1 MLDSFI
7 RVGAVTPEV
16 KVGDTVFNSTKI
28 IDAAKKASKND
39 CGILV
44 FPELSITGYTC
55 GDLFLQSALIKAA
68 KEALL
73 KIVSAT
79 ENLETVIVVGLPLMY
94 GGKLYNC
101 AAVIYQGE
109 ILGIVPKRN
118 IPNYAEFYEMRY
130 FTPFEGNE
138 MLTIDNFTEDEDS
151 VEFGPAVFTCADV
164 TFAVEICE
172 DLWVPDSPSVEY
184 AAHGAQIILNLSCS
198 DEVIGKADFRRNLV
212 ASQSAKLVAAYV
224 YADAGLGEST
234 TDMVFAGHNL
244 IAENGKILAESK
256 KFEGGVIYA
265 DIDVERIAAER
276 KRMNTFKMKSSG
288 DDYENAIPF
297 DADFP
302 DIELNRHISKT
313 PFVPEDRKDL
323 AQRCEDILNMQA
335 AGLLTRLSKIGCKKA
350 VIGLSG
356 GLDSTLALIVTVH
369 AFDRLKLPREGIIA
383 ITMPGFGTTSRT
395 KNNSMRLAEEYGCTL
410 REISI
415 SDAVSQ
421 HFKDIGHDPSVQ
433 DITYE
438 NSQARERTQILM
450 DIANQ
455 ENGLVVGTGD
465 LSELALGWATYNG
478 DHMSMYGVN
487 ASIPKTLVRHLVSY
501 ESGRTASISEPLSK
515 ALADIVATPVSP
527 ELLPPT
533 EDGQISQKT
542 EEQVGPYELH
552 DFFLY
557 YFIRFGFTPSKIY
570 RLAQAAFEDS
580 YDDETIYKWE
590 ETFIRRFFAQQF
602 KRSCLPDGPK
612 VGTVTLS
619 PRGDWRMPSDASRN
633 IWLEDLMTVK
643 E

>member
-1 MLDSFI
+1 MIDSFI
-7 RVGAVTPEV
+7 RVGAATPEV
-16 KVGDTVFNSTKI
+16 KVADTVFNATKI
-28 IDAAKKASKND
+28 IEAARKAEERD

-55 GDLFLQSALIKAA
+55 GDLFLQTALIDSA
-68 KEALL
+68 KKALL
-73 KIVSAT
+73 KIASKT
-79 ENLETVIVVGLPLMY
+79 NDLDMVIIVGLPVLY

-101 AAVIYQGE
+101 AAVLYQGD
-109 ILGIVPKRN
+109 IIGIVPKQN
-118 IPNYAEFYEMRY
+118 IPNYSEFYEMRY
-130 FTPFEGNE
+130 FTPFDGKE
-138 MLTIDNFTEDEDS
+138 MLMLDGFIEDETID
-151 VEFGPAVFTCADV
+151 FGPAVFECSGV
-164 TFAVEICE
+164 RFAVEICE
-172 DLWVPDSPSVEY
+172 DLWVPKSPSVKY
-184 AAHGAQIILNLSCS
+184 AEHGAQIIFNLSCS
-198 DEVIGKADFRRNLV
+198 DEVIGKAEFRRNLV

-244 IAENGKILAESK
+244 IAENGKILSESN
-256 KFEGGVIYA
+256 KFEGGIIYG
-265 DIDVERIAAER
+265 DIDLERLTNER
-276 KRMNTFKMKSSG
+276 KRMNTFKMKEAG
-288 DDYENAIPF
+288 DDYENTLTF
-297 DADFP
+297 DCEFP
-302 DIELNRHISKT
+302 DIEIERHIPKT
-313 PFVPEDRKDL
+313 PFVPEDTKDL

-335 AGLLTRLSKIGCKKA
+335 AGLLTRLSKINCKKA

-369 AFDRLKLPREGIIA
+369 AFDRLGLPRDGIIA

-410 REISI
+410 KEISI
-415 SDAVSQ
+415 SDAVNQ

-438 NSQARERTQILM
+438 NAQARERTQILM

-455 ENGLVVGTGD
+455 EGGLVVGTGD

-501 ESGRTASISEPLSK
+501 EAQRTAKISEKLSK
-515 ALADIVATPVSP
+515 ALEDIVATPVSP

-542 EEQVGPYELH
+542 EEKVGPYELH

-557 YFIRFGFTPSKIY
+557 YFVRCGFTPSKIY
-570 RLAQAAFEDS
+570 RLAKIAFEGS
-580 YDDETIYKWE
+580 YDADTIYNWE
-590 ETFIRRFFAQQF
+590 ETFIKRFFAQQF

-633 IWLEDLMTVK
+633 IWLDDLKKAK

>member
-1 MLDSFI
+1 MVDSFI
-7 RVGAVTPEV
+7 RVGAATPEV
-16 KVGDTVFNSTKI
+16 KVADTAFNESKI
-28 IDAAKKASKND
+28 IEAARQAAEHD

-55 GDLFLQSALIKAA
+55 GDLFLQT
-68 KEALL
+68 ALL
-73 KIVSAT
+73 ESAKQALLNIASKT
-79 ENLETVIVVGLPLMY
+79 SDLDMVIIAGLPVMY

-101 AAVIYQGE
+101 AAVMYQGD
-109 ILGIVPKRN
+109 IIGLVPKQN
-118 IPNYAEFYEMRY
+118 IPNYSEFYEMRY
-130 FTPFEGNE
+130 FTPFEGKE
-138 MLTIDNFTEDEDS
+138 MLMLDGFAEDETID
-151 VEFGPAVFTCADV
+151 FGPAVFEASGV
-164 TFAVEICE
+164 RFAVEICE
-172 DLWVPDSPSVEY
+172 DLWVPKSPSVNY
-184 AAHGAQIILNLSCS
+184 AAHGAQIIFNLSCS
-198 DEVIGKADFRRNLV
+198 DEVIGKAEFRRNLV
-212 ASQSAKLVAAYV
+212 ASQSAKLVSAYV

-234 TDMVFAGHNL
+234 TDMVFAGHNI
-244 IAENGKILAESK
+244 IAENGKILSESR
-256 KFEGGVIYA
+256 KFEGGIIYG
-265 DIDVERIAAER
+265 DIDIERLTNER
-276 KRMNTFKMKSSG
+276 KRMNTFKMKSAG
-288 DDYENAIPF
+288 DDYINNLQF
-297 DADFP
+297 DCEFP
-302 DIELNRHISKT
+302 DIELERHIAKT

-369 AFDRLKLPREGIIA
+369 AFDRLGIPRDGIIA

-410 REISI
+410 KEISI
-415 SDAVSQ
+415 SDAVTQ
-421 HFKDIGHDPSVQ
+421 HFKDIGHDPAVQ

-501 ESGRTASISEPLSK
+501 EAERTASISEPLSK
-515 ALADIVATPVSP
+515 ALEDIVATPVSP

-557 YFIRFGFTPSKIY
+557 YFVRCGFAPSKIY
-570 RLAQAAFEDS
+570 RLAQIAFEDA
-580 YDDETIYKWE
+580 YDDDTIYKWE

-633 IWLEDLMTVK
+633 IWLEDLKTVK